1 MSENLDHKLES
12 SVEMFKALANPLRLR
27 ILVEL
32 MASPQCVH
40 DLIKA
45 TEASQPL
52 VSQHLRVL
60 RQARLVSGQKAR
72 REIEYSISDDHI
84 AHIVRDALLHNS
96 EEKK

>member
-1 MSENLDHKLES
+1 L
-12 SVEMFKALANPLRLR
+12 FKALSNPLRLR

-40 DLIKA
+40 DL
-45 TEASQPL
+45 TTSTRASQPL

-60 RQARLVSGQKAR
+60 RQAHLVTGDKAG
-72 REIEYSISDDHI
+72 RETVYSIADQHI
-84 AHIVRDALLHNS
+84 AHIIQNALTHIS